1 MLASEVKR
9 KNMFSLQSRRS
20 IVNDGDN
27 WSQCG
32 IRSSLWATDSFLFF
46 FFLQLPGDGV
56 APHTRSE
63 ARGGII
69 DNPGARWISS

>member
-20 IVNDGDN
+20 VMNDGDN

-32 IRSSLWATDSFLFF
+32 IRSSLWATDSFLFIFFPF
-46 FFLQLPGDGV
+46 FFNSQVMGLHCAQEVKREGDNWQ
-56 APHTRSE
+56 PRSKM
-63 ARGGII
+63 
-69 DNPGARWISS
+69 D